1 MTTKPTTHIEFIVE
15 QVRVATDYQL
25 NKRILREHILTELH
39 LPYNNGMFKVTPDL
53 LAFLATWPD
62 DTLYLE
68 DIYQN
73 PIEVK
78 REELLDLAR
87 QHYQSV
93 LNTWHQQHEELKK
106 IRKV

>member
-1 MTTKPTTHIEFIVE
+1 MTTTPTQIERIVE
-15 QVRVATDYQL
+15 QVRVATDYQI
-25 NKRILREHILTELH
+25 NKRILRERILTELH
-39 LPYNNGMFKVTPDL
+39 LPYNNGMFKVTTDL

-62 DTLYLE
+62 DILYLE

-73 PIEVK
+73 PIEVN
-78 REELLDLAR
+78 RDELLGLAR

>member
-1 MTTKPTTHIEFIVE
+1 MTTNPTTHIERIVE

-25 NKRILREHILTELH
+25 NKRILRERILTELH

-62 DTLYLE
+62 DTLHLE
-68 DIYQN
+68 DVYQN
-73 PIEVK
+73 PIEVN
-78 REELLDLAR
+78 RDELLDLAR

>member
-1 MTTKPTTHIEFIVE
+1 MTTNTTQIGRIVE
-15 QVRVATDYQL
+15 QVKIATDYQI
-25 NKRILREHILTELH
+25 NKRILRERILTELH

-53 LAFLATWPD
+53 LAFLATWPN

-68 DIYQN
+68 DVYQN

-93 LNTWHQQHEELKK
+93 LNTWHQQHEELKR